1 MTDIQRSTVAY
12 GDTVM
17 FVGKDRKTFLRTVV
31 PGGRL
36 QTHFGFVEYDAIVE
50 QSYGIRLQT
59 HLQQDVWMFRPSLDD
74 LIRHLRRET
83 QIIFPK
89 DLGYILLRLNVQPGA
104 RVIEAGTGS
113 GGLTTVLA
121 SMVGAEGHVYSYER
135 RARMQNLATQNIQRL
150 GLADRVTFVERD
162 IAEGFDERDAH
173 AVFLDVP
180 DPWEYLEQAHQALQG
195 SGFLGCIVPTLNQV
209 LVLTKALHS
218 RRWFLVEVEELL
230 LRQYK
235 TVPQRV
241 RPNEQMVGHTGFLVF
256 TRSVIE
262 SDGDSLMDV
271 DDEPVL
277 GVDYLNPDG
286 SGDESE

>member
-1 MTDIQRSTVAY
+1 MTDIQRTTLAY

-17 FVGKDRKTFLRTVV
+17 FVGKDRKTFLRTLV

-36 QTHFGFVEYDAIVE
+36 QTHFGFVEYDALVDLP
-50 QSYGIRLQT
+50 YGTRLET
-59 HLQQDVWMFRPSLDD
+59 HLQQDLWLFRPSLDD
-74 LIRHLRRET
+74 LIRHLKRET

-89 DLGYILLRLNVQPGA
+89 DLGYILLRLNVQPGV

-135 RARMQNLATQNIQRL
+135 RARMQNIARQNIERL
-150 GLADRVTFVERD
+150 GLSDRVTFIERD
-162 IAEGFDERDAH
+162 IAEGFDQTDAH

-180 DPWEYLEQAHQALQG
+180 DPWEYLDQAHRALRG

-209 LVLTKALHS
+209 LVLNKALHS
-218 RRWFLVEVEELL
+218 RRWFLVETEELL

-235 TVPQRV
+235 TVPQRM

-256 TRSVIE
+256 TRSVI
-262 SDGDSLMDV
+262 DSGAPDLPE
-271 DDEPVL
+271 DDNDPVL
-277 GVDYLNPDG
+277 GVDFLSPG
-286 SGDESE
+286 

>member
-1 MTDIQRSTVAY
+1 MTDIQRTTLAY

-17 FVGKDRKTFLRTVV
+17 FVGKDRKTFLRMLV

-36 QTHFGFVEYDAIVE
+36 QTHFGFVEYDTLVG
-50 QSYGIRLQT
+50 QPYGSRLET
-59 HLQQDVWMFRPSLDD
+59 HLEQALWIFRPSLDD

-89 DLGYILLRLNVQPGA
+89 DLGYILLRLNIQPGVQ
-104 RVIEAGTGS
+104 VIEAGTGS

-135 RARMQNLATQNIQRL
+135 RARMQNIARQNIERL
-150 GLADRVTFVERD
+150 GLSERVTFIERD
-162 IAEGFDERDAH
+162 IAEGFDQEDAH
-173 AVFLDVP
+173 ALFLDVP
-180 DPWEYLEQAHQALQG
+180 DPWEYLDQAHRALRG

-209 LVLTKALHS
+209 LVLNKALHS
-218 RRWFLVEVEELL
+218 RRWFLVETEELL

-235 TVPQRV
+235 TVPQRM

-256 TRSVIE
+256 TRSVID
-262 SDGDSLMDV
+262 SGTDGPDIDE

-277 GVDYLNPDG
+277 GVDFLSP
-286 SGDESE
+286 

>member
-1 MTDIQRSTVAY
+1 MTDIQRTTLAF

-17 FVGKDRKTFLRTVV
+17 FVGKDRKTFLRTLV

-36 QTHFGFVEYDAIVE
+36 QTHFGFVEYDALVGVP
-50 QSYGIRLQT
+50 YGSRLET
-59 HLQQDVWMFRPSLDD
+59 HLAQDLWIFRPSLDD
-74 LIRHLRRET
+74 LVRHLRRET

-135 RARMQNLATQNIQRL
+135 RARMQNIARQNIQRL
-150 GLADRVTFVERD
+150 GLEDRVTFIERD
-162 IAEGFDERDAH
+162 IVEGFDQVDAH

-180 DPWEYLEQAHQALQG
+180 DPWEYLDQAHRALRG

-209 LVLTKALHS
+209 LVLNKALHS
-218 RRWFLVEVEELL
+218 RRWFLVETEELL

-235 TVPQRV
+235 TVPQRM

-256 TRSVIE
+256 TRSVID
-262 SDGDSLMDV
+262 SGADGPDV
-271 DDEPVL
+271 DEDDEPVL
-277 GVDYLNPDG
+277 GVDFLNPG
-286 SGDESE
+286 